1 MKVVKEFEYQGY
13 MCQEA
18 QTFFEGKL
26 TKEERDG
33 CAVVGSFV
41 ELSNDKFKKCEN
53 GSISLIR
60 WNFAIV
66 SCKLYLVLYS
76 FKKKNKTSKND

>member
-41 ELSNDKFKKCEN
+41 ELSNGKTHLPSKSDKFKKCEN

-60 WNFAIV
+60 
-66 SCKLYLVLYS
+66 
-76 FKKKNKTSKND
+76 